1 MKTCPTCQAGFPT
14 SFAVCPQDGTPLV
27 EVGAWSPGAVVRGK
41 YRILSKIGQGGMG
54 AVYKALHVTFDE
66 LRAIKVISPEL
77 IHDQL
82 FVKRFKHEAVIT
94 RKLQHPNAVR
104 VDDIDEAEDGRP
116 FIVMEFIEGQSLRK
130 LIEDHGA
137 MPVER
142 ACSII
147 KQSAAALDA
156 AHRLGMVHR
165 DIKPD
170 NIVLVE
176 TPEGEQ
182 AKVLDFGIAKLK
194 EGRTGEMG
202 GMTLTGTGVVIGT
215 PQYMSPE
222 QAMGRR
228 GDQLDGRSDL
238 YSLGIVMYQMLTG
251 ELPFRADTTMEM
263 LIAHL
268 QQPPI
273 NVRAVRPELQIP
285 AGVANV
291 VMRLL
296 AKKPEDRP
304 ANAMA
309 LIVEIEQAESDWS
322 GAAETH
328 VISPVDLYDQPINLP
343 AAPAPPSRPMAR
355 ASRATAAATAA
366 ATPPPEPPRRVATP
380 PPPPSPQPRPP
391 VEPRRAAPPPPQVRV
406 PPPPAA
412 RAKKPSQ
419 VGIWAALFIL
429 GFGLAGGVWY
439 FTERPSAPSSPQNPL
454 DKPGPTGSVST
465 TSAGGT
471 GSTSRTEP
479 TPQPA
484 SQTPAERVNPLD
496 AAGGSTTPSRPAL
509 ASRPASQPATGSR
522 TTAPSFVQ
530 PPARQPAP
538 EVVARPQPE
547 PPPAKPAVDSKKVSA
562 AIKMGEF
569 YFDRG
574 EYEKAIEEFQQGLTL
589 DPSNQ
594 DLRMRITRARRAKAA
609 EDQLNQ

>member
-1 MKTCPTCQAGFPT
+1 MKSCPACQASYPT
-14 SFAVCPQDGTPLV
+14 NFAVCPQDGTPLV

-77 IHDQL
+77 VHDQL

-94 RKLQHPNAVR
+94 RKLQHANAVR

-116 FIVMEFIEGQSLRK
+116 FIVMEFIEGESLRH
-130 LIEDHGA
+130 LIEAHGA
-137 MPVER
+137 MPVDR
-142 ACSII
+142 VCSII

-156 AHRLGMVHR
+156 AHKLGMVHR

-170 NIVLVE
+170 NIVLVQS
-176 TPEGEQ
+176 PEGEQ

-194 EGRTGEMG
+194 EGRPGEMG

-228 GDQLDGRSDL
+228 GDELDGRSDL

-273 NVRAVRPELQIP
+273 NVRTVRPELQIP
-285 AGVANV
+285 SGVANV

-296 AKKPEDRP
+296 AKKPEHRP
-304 ANAMA
+304 ASAAALIAEIEEAEMA
-309 LIVEIEQAESDWS
+309 L
-322 GAAETH
+322 GGPGETH
-328 VISPVDLYDQPINLP
+328 LISPVEVFEQSINHPAEPALP
-343 AAPAPPSRPMAR
+343 SPQVARSSR
-355 ASRATAAATAA
+355 AATAA
-366 ATPPPEPPRRVATP
+366 ATPPPEPSRRVVTP
-380 PPPPSPQPRPP
+380 PPPPQPRPP
-391 VEPRRAAPPPPQVRV
+391 AVPRREAPLPPQAKV
-406 PPPPAA
+406 PTPPVA

-439 FTERPSAPSSPQNPL
+439 FTERPTTTSSPPQNPL
-454 DKPGPTGSVST
+454 DQPPPTGT
-465 TSAGGT
+465 AAAPSAGST
-471 GSTSRTEP
+471 GSGSRPEP
-479 TPQPA
+479 TVQPTPEA
-484 SQTPAERVNPLD
+484 PAERRNPLD
-496 AAGGSTTPSRPAL
+496 VAGETATSGPPARV
-509 ASRPASQPATGSR
+509 SKPATQPAVGRR
-522 TTAPSFVQ
+522 TTPSFVQ
-530 PPARQPAP
+530 PPVRQPLP
-538 EVVARPQPE
+538 EVVTRPQPE
-547 PPPAKPAVDSKKVSA
+547 PPPARPAVDSKRISA

-574 EYEKAIEEFQQGLTL
+574 EYEKAIEEFQQGLAL

-594 DLRMRITRARRAKAA
+594 DLRIRIARARRAKAA